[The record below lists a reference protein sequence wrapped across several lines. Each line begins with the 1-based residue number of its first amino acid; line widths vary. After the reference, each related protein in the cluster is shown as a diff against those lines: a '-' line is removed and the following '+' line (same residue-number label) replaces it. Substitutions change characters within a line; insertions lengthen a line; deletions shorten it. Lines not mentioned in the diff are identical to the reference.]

1 MRWRRRRR
9 RLALERMRPKGYFR
23 SIRREDWS
31 LKRNQE
37 VRTRRRVEEEKRA
50 IVEDETAVEGEEVEV

>member
-1 MRWRRRRR
+1 M
-9 RLALERMRPKGYFR
+9 ERMRPKGYFR